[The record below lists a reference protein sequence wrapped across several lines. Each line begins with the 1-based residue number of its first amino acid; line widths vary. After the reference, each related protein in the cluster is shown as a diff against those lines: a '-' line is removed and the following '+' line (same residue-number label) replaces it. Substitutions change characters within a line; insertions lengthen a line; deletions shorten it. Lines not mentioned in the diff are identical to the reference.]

1 MSDITC
7 DYCGERQE
15 PDARPKFFLRGYGP
29 NGCIWACISCMA
41 KIATGDLVSDAP
53 FIDTPLGQTP
63 IDQQR
68 P

>member
-7 DYCGERQE
+7 DYCGEEGMVFIRGAKCACE
-15 PDARPKFFLRGYGP
+15 SCFIKIMRNEIVNDPPFL
-29 NGCIWACISCMA
+29 
-41 KIATGDLVSDAP
+41 
-53 FIDTPLGQTP
+53 DTPLGQTP